1 MRLIKEGTEKNN
13 GSQNLIDSVLQL
25 NLVQA
30 LIFLVVGGFYYL
42 TQEYQMPGDMS
53 IEAQY
58 GLGVIAGVTK
68 VLGWATLCLIFG

>member
-13 GSQNLIDSVLQL
+13 GSQ